1 MNYVWPVF
9 ACFLMEFSS
18 KGPKYTMQ
26 LASVCLDLILSF
38 KICCQGCKKLQVLLF
53 FPVIFLV
60 VLNLFYPILKLIL
73 ASRPQCCHQHR
84 LSGLCFAPISV
95 LLKNLLRLAPI
106 ISAKCVWQR
115 ASYWLKNSWQLPAA
129 AVWLC
134 FDDCQMFLHIM
145 CHEQPNLTS
154 VRWMNWE
161 RGVWLLRF
169 LPRFYYHFAPILLR
183 L

>member
-1 MNYVWPVF
+1 MSDLFF
-9 ACFLMEFSS
+9 ACFFDGIQL
-18 KGPKYTMQ
+18 KGPKYTIQ

-38 KICCQGCKKLQVLLF
+38 KICCQGYIKLQVPLF

-84 LSGLCFAPISV
+84 LWVLCTDIGAFVKSAPISTDNRC
-95 LLKNLLRLAPI
+95 KM
-106 ISAKCVWQR
+106 CVAVR
-115 ASYWLKNSWQLPAA
+115 ILLKNSWQLPAA
-129 AVWLC
+129 AFWLC
-134 FDDCQMFLHIM
+134 CDDCQMFLHIM

-154 VRWMNWE
+154 VWGMNWE